1 MSATRWLKLAAIAA
15 LVYVLYDFIPS
26 PLPDM
31 SGDVHQI
38 VVAALIVALLLSGFS
53 SIADRRAERDRERR
67 LTEERT
73 VVLQPVAVP
82 AQKPV
87 VGRVFVVMPHEP
99 SLDGYDK
106 GWIDGLAARPVRDG
120 GRRVLPFEK

>member
-67 LTEERT
+67 LADAPT
-73 VVLQPVAVP
+73 VILQPLRIPV
-82 AQKPV
+82 QPV
-87 VGRVFVVMPHEP
+87 VGRVEIVDRRD
-99 SLDGYDK
+99 SKLDGYDR
-106 GWIDGLAARPVRDG
+106 GWVDGLAARPVRDG
-120 GRRVLPFEK
+120 GRRVLPFRE